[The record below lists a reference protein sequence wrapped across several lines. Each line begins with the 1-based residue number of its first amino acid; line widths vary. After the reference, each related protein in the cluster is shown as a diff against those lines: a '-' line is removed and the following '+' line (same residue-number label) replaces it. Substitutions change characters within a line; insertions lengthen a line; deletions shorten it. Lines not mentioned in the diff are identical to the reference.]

1 MFLRGCSPII
11 SVTCQSCQRWHAAC
25 NYLNRPRNKHTG
37 EKKDQTTTIRNAR
50 RFALTLAAL
59 AAAACSADPNAADS
73 ASANAGGDKA
83 LSVESAHR
91 VAADLRRVASV
102 RGAAAEI
109 QVGEGRQ
116 FDRRRA
122 DQDPD
127 DDGIPKNRDLCP
139 ETLAGAPVNARGCA
153 AAESDPVA
161 ARQEAAAIAKAN
173 GQALPLPADGASAVQ
188 GFTNLVVDRASN
200 NPLVFWVRDELVT
213 AIEDGFVVE
222 GSLDL
227 ELPGGETLTFAQ
239 ASLVF
244 ERAADGSIDR
254 VHGTARL
261 PFPASGLLEGIEV
274 EDLAQVQVGY
284 DYGRN
289 LEDLEAPVQE
299 DRRYLFFSFS
309 VGLEASAGP
318 ITLSAPGGQ
327 SMTMVL
333 DPADPMIYFRGN
345 LGGVSGIGPIEDVG
359 IGLSWEG
366 RIPFEPHVTFG
377 MSDEDAAGF
386 DGNLY
391 LAGSVAIPRLPLS
404 VDGEIVVDF
413 DPLGNGRSL
422 ADMSAEDLGFQYGAN
437 GTLNIA
443 ADFSI
448 ASFEME
454 LARTSTIYHASREGA
469 YAVFAG
475 QLDPDTDWMPEE
487 LPIVSNGA
495 LQVGGKISTDVAE
508 SYIRMHGEYS
518 FDMSKFGLATGLDL
532 SELLMADAE
541 IEISEDGFH
550 LSGVTRS
557 QLTPV
562 LGLNGEANVEAHI
575 RSLEDFTITLD
586 GHLVIDGIDLSAD
599 AHAEISPE
607 GLFVNGVFV
616 TPVARIDLSG
626 HIDASGV
633 ALDGTAEVEI
643 PIVAGRELVQTVT
656 DAAVCGWETVTDAS
670 VCGTKYIEDGAIC
683 GWDYVQSGAEC
694 GVRVVTDSAL
704 CGTRYVTDGAQCGF
718 DVVTDGARCGWDAVA
733 SWFCDTFDVCDY
745 TARSCSVPRSCNIA
759 NTCTVDLSCNVPR
772 GCEVAATCERVATC
786 EQHITVPE
794 FNYGT
799 VKGSASLHLG
809 NDGMTASVD
818 ADYCLTEGSCSEI
831 GGGRLDL
838 TSAPRVCVTV
848 PGLDREFC
856 ASI

>member
-1 MFLRGCSPII
+1 MK
-11 SVTCQSCQRWHAAC
+11 T
-25 NYLNRPRNKHTG
+25 
-37 EKKDQTTTIRNAR
+37 TTTIRNAR
-50 RFALTLAAL
+50 RFALTFAAL
-59 AAAACSADPNAADS
+59 AAAACSADPNGAAPE
-73 ASANAGGDKA
+73 ANGAGDKA

-91 VAADLRRVASV
+91 IAADLRQVANV
-102 RGAAAEI
+102 RGAAAKLHI
-109 QVGEGRQ
+109 GEGLT
-116 FDRRRA
+116 FDRELA

-139 ETLAGAPVNARGCA
+139 QTLAGQPVNARGCA

-161 ARQEAAAIAKAN
+161 ARQEAAAIAQAN

-227 ELPGGETLTFAQ
+227 ELPGGEMLTFAQ

-274 EDLAQVQVGY
+274 EDFAQVQVGY

-318 ITLSAPGGQ
+318 VTLSAPNGQ

-345 LGGVSGIGPIEDVG
+345 LGGVSGIGPIEDMG
-359 IGLSWEG
+359 IGLSWQG

-437 GTLNIA
+437 GTLNVA
-443 ADFSI
+443 ADFSVV
-448 ASFEME
+448 SFEME

-495 LQVGGKISTDVAE
+495 LQVGGKISTDIAE

-518 FDMSKFGLATGLDL
+518 FDASKFGLATGLDL

-562 LGLNGEANVEAHI
+562 LGLDGEATVEAHI

-599 AHAEISPE
+599 AHAEVTPE

-616 TPVARIDLSG
+616 TPISRIDLSG
-626 HIDASGV
+626 RIDASGV

-643 PIVAGRELVQTVT
+643 PIVAGREIVQTVT
-656 DAAVCGWETVTDAS
+656 DVAVCGWETVTDSAA
-670 VCGTKYIEDGAIC
+670 CGTKIVEDGALCGWDYVQNGARCGTQMVTDGARCGTRMVTDGAIC
-683 GWDYVQSGAEC
+683 GWNY
-694 GVRVVTDSAL
+694 
-704 CGTRYVTDGAQCGF
+704 
-718 DVVTDGARCGWDAVA
+718 VTDGARCGWDTVA
-733 SWFCDTFDVCDY
+733 SWFCENTGLCDY
-745 TARSCSVPRSCNIA
+745 TARSCNVARSCRID
-759 NTCTVDLSCNVPR
+759 NTCRVDLSCNVAR
-772 GCEVAATCERVATC
+772 SCEVDATCDRVATC
-786 EQHITVPE
+786 EQHVTVPE

-799 VKGSASLHLG
+799 VRGAANVHIG

-818 ADYCLTEGSCSEI
+818 ADYCLTEGSCSDI

-838 TSAPRVCVTV
+838 TSSPRVCVTV

-856 ASI
+856 AGI